1 MQTRLMLPIRILAVV
16 LFGSAIFAATFL
28 ASSTINQVV
37 VPDATGS
44 AQTRSATTAGGR
56 GDAVSA
62 TDRRIGVLQERL
74 RQQPD
79 DAVSAS
85 SLGLAYLQRARES
98 SDPSFVSR
106 AQAALEQALS
116 LNPADADTL
125 VGLGSVALARHEF
138 NEALDWGE
146 RAADLAPFK
155 AAAYGVIG
163 DAQIELGRY
172 TEAVST
178 IQKMVDLR
186 PDQTSYAR
194 VSYARELHGDLL
206 GAIQAMQAAVAAGGP
221 GTEPTEWT
229 RVQLGHLYFNTGDL
243 DQAEAAYRQALTLYP
258 NYVYATAGLARVAA
272 ARGDRQRAAGLYE
285 SVTQQV
291 PLPEFVIRLAE
302 VYRAMGREQDAVKQE
317 QLVEALDQLATSNG
331 VVTDLEMAIF
341 DADHGR
347 AERAVER
354 ARAEWERRRSVH
366 VADALAWALFQSGNC
381 GEAERFAEQALRI
394 GGRDPLMLYHAGEI
408 ALCVGNADLGTSLL
422 KQALELNPSF
432 SVPFAPAARQRLG
445 VGA

>member
-1 MQTRLMLPIRILAVV
+1 MPNPTAILVRLTV
-16 LFGSAIFAATFL
+16 LFAVTAVAFVVAFL
-28 ASSTINQVV
+28 GSSTLSRIVA
-37 VPDATGS
+37 PTPPSTSPAGL
-44 AQTRSATTAGGR
+44 AQGVSR
-56 GDAVSA
+56 DAVSA

-79 DAVSAS
+79 DALSTT

-98 SDPSFVSR
+98 SDPTFLAR
-106 AQAALEQALS
+106 AQAALAQALT
-116 LNPADADTL
+116 LNPSDADTL
-125 VGLGSVALARHEF
+125 VGLGSLALARHDF
-138 NEALDWGE
+138 VGALEWGE
-146 RAADLAPFK
+146 RAVELNPYK
-155 AAAYGVIG
+155 PAAYGVIG

-172 TEAVST
+172 SEAIAT

-194 VSYARELHGDLL
+194 VSYVRELHGDLT
-206 GAIQAMQAAVAAGGP
+206 GAIQAMQSAVAAGAP

-229 RVQLGHLYFNTGDL
+229 RVQLGHLFFNIGDL
-243 DQAEAAYRQALTLYP
+243 DQAEALYRQSLTLYP

-272 ARGDRQRAAGLYE
+272 ARGDFPRAASLYE

-302 VYRAMGREQDAVKQE
+302 VYRALGRERDALQQQ

-366 VADALAWALFQSGNC
+366 VADALAWSLFQSGDC
-381 GEAERFAEQALRI
+381 GEAQRYADQALRI
-394 GGRDPLMLYHAGEI
+394 GSRDPLMLYHAGEI
-408 ALCVGNADLGTSLL
+408 AVCTGNAELGASLL
-422 KQALELNPSF
+422 TQALELNPNF

-445 VGA
+445 VGS